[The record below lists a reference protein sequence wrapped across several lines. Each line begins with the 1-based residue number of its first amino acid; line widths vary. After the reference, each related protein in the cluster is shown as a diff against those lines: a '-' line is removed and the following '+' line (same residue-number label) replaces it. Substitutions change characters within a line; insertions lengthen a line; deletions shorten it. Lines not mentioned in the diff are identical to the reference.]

1 VSRCSPASRSARACG
16 EQAAVGGQRDV
27 VQAVERGEPGDQLGQ
42 ALAQQRFSAGDP
54 QLAHADAHETAHETL
69 DLVEGQSRGR
79 VEAMIVRDAIGRHA
93 VGTAEIAGL
102 DHRQAQVAQG
112 TAQRV
117 AREAVGLR
125 IGVRHGVHGSGGGRR
140 CR

>member
-1 VSRCSPASRSARACG
+1 VSRCNPASRRARG

-42 ALAQQRFSAGDP
+42 ALAQQRLSAGDP
-54 QLAHADAHETAHETL
+54 QLAHADAHEAAHDAL
-69 DLVEGQSRGR
+69 DLVEGEPRGR
-79 VEAMIVRDAIGRHA
+79 VQAMVVRHAIGGHA
-93 VGTAEIAGL
+93 VGAAEIAGL
-102 DHRQAQVAQG
+102 DHRQTQVAQRP
-112 TAQRV
+112 AQRV
-117 AREAVGLR
+117 ARQVVGMR